1 MRAAMTRSG
10 MAALQILTSTLA
22 VAGCFESN
30 TVREDGGRPHDRDA
44 AHDAAASSDSGTS
57 VDGGMC
63 ERVGGV
69 RLCRPYCGIRCPDG
83 ERYCNETFAICQST
97 RSPDP
102 RGREDCIVSLSH
114 GREYCYTGRLCVVSD
129 EYMPSDASWGGAC
142 VGEDY
147 CRWIREQP
155 ELEHLLCRYSE
166 GLPFEDGPPR
176 DECAPGAHPQNPFCG
191 GACGDTC
198 RPHHYDYPV
207 GCAGISE
214 TRGFGVCVPDM
225 RRRCDAAGLLWED
238 LGDSCQAALIVSG
251 AEDIAC
257 VCMVLSPVLMEEY
270 ADRGWVVSQQ
280 SCLAYRA
287 RYPDEVRCFDSRG
300 SEL

>member
-1 MRAAMTRSG
+1 MRAALMHRG
-10 MAALQILTSTLA
+10 FGVVLTGTLV

-30 TVREDGGRPHDRDA
+30 TVREDGGTPDHRDA
-44 AHDAAASSDSGTS
+44 AHDAAAWSDAGMS

-63 ERVGGV
+63 ERIGDV
-69 RLCRPYCGIRCPDG
+69 RLCQPYCGLRCPDG
-83 ERYCNETFAICQST
+83 ERYCNDTFAICQST
-97 RSPDP
+97 SAPDQ
-102 RGREDCIVSLSH
+102 RGHESCAVHLSV
-114 GREYCYTGRLCVVSD
+114 GNPYCYTGNLCVAN
-129 EYMPSDASWGGAC
+129 ETRMPTDTSWSGAC
-142 VGEDY
+142 VGQDY

-166 GLPFEDGPPR
+166 GLPFENGPPSH
-176 DECAPGAHPQNPFCG
+176 ECAPGAHPQNPFCG

-198 RPHHYDYPV
+198 PAHFHEYPI

-238 LGDSCQAALIVSG
+238 LGASCQNELLLGG

-257 VCMVLSPVLMEEY
+257 VCMVLAPVLMEEY

-280 SCLAYRA
+280 SCLAYRS
-287 RYPDEVRCFDSRG
+287 RYPGEVRCFDYRG
-300 SEL
+300 REL